1 MTETAKAEHTAVS
14 PVVALLGRDI
24 LGAIIYELKTQP
36 DHWARLSEETQKRQL
51 EGLRDKV
58 RAIVQNAVRV
68 MVSGADFRSVQ
79 VELEGMTF
87 KDGIKG
93 SFTLDKSE
101 PNRHE
106 LADAIGRRVVIVM
119 ATPEAFLQRID
130 DVKAATD
137 QLDLFG
143 GDYDPMSDQPGYR
156 RDEKEDRLSPA
167 RTGMMSWADLKAK
180 LASGEITQK
189 EAEDAYG
196 GELPGEEPKPA
207 QIETNSPAP
216 APESVPAALTEY
228 RAEGA
233 SPVDRMKGDG
243 EMEVV
248 KLKKIGRGEVVQ
260 IAERLYTTKT
270 PALKDRDG
278 TYVVQLEETKPLAFG
293 TSVVDEA
300 RAARQELLE
309 RLNGVHIMLSLAT
322 LQTFTPEQMRV
333 TREWLDAYAADP
345 EGCKIARP
353 HFLPLPDKA
362 DGADDSKPSEG

>member
-24 LGAIIYELKTQP
+24 LGAIVYELKTQP

-119 ATPEAFLQRID
+119 ASPEAFLQRIE

-353 HFLPLPDKA
+353 HFLPMPDRQA
-362 DGADDSKPSEG
+362 GDSNAETPEG